1 MRASGLL
8 CHPTSFPGP
17 FGIGDLG
24 PAAYDFLDFLAQS
37 GQRLWQVLPLGPT
50 GYGYSPYM
58 SYGALAGNPLLISPE
73 KLVEQGWIDPAQ
85 WQSLPTWDALQVTWP
100 GQVAFDLAA
109 QFKWQVMQLAYQG
122 FQEKGTPAQHQAF
135 TDYRQAQQSWLD
147 DFSLFMALLDHYQ
160 GQEWTTW
167 DPPLRQR
174 HPQALD
180 QARQD
185 HAQRIALHEFAQWVF
200 DQQWQDLKQVA
211 TSYGIEI
218 IGDIPIYVAFNSAD
232 VWAHREYFQLD
243 ETGQPL
249 FVAGV
254 PPDYFSATGQR
265 WGNPLYNWFVLKH
278 QDYQWW
284 VRRFQ
289 RLLTWVDWVRLDHF
303 RAFAGYWSIPAADET
318 AENGT
323 WQPGPGA
330 DFFHALQRHL
340 GSLPILAEDLGEITP
355 DVHALREQFG
365 FPGMKIL
372 EFAFGD
378 DATNPFLPHNY
389 ERNYLVYTGTHD
401 NDTVVGWFY
410 GDRLDDWQ
418 REAVKRYLGGSLN
431 PDGIHWDM
439 IRLALSSVCRWAI
452 IPLQDVM
459 GLGSDS
465 RMNTPGTSEHN
476 WGWRYTSDMLH
487 QGLVERLST
496 MSLTYGRILWHELET
511 IRQAVHTRLHPPQ
524 PEITE
529 EPEESDA
536 SPEKSG
542 KEVLS

>member
-1 MRASGLL
+1 MRASGIL

-24 PAAYDFLDFLAQS
+24 VAAYQFLDFLAQA

-73 KLVEQGWIDPAQ
+73 KLVEQGWITSAQ
-85 WQSLPTWDALQVTWP
+85 WHQLPDWDPLQRTWP

-109 QFKWQVMQLAYQG
+109 RCKWQILQLAYAG
-122 FQEKGTPAQHQAF
+122 FCQNATPQQREAF
-135 TDYRQAQQSWLD
+135 AHYQQTQSFWLD

-160 GQEWTTW
+160 GQEWTRW
-167 DPPLRQR
+167 DPPLSQRQ
-174 HPQALD
+174 PQALAE
-180 QARQD
+180 AR
-185 HAQRIALHEFAQWVF
+185 RALAAGVELHQFAQWVF

-211 TSYGIEI
+211 QSYGIEI

-232 VWAHREYFQLD
+232 VWAQRQYFQLD
-243 ETGQPL
+243 ATGQPL
-249 FVAGV
+249 FVAVV

-265 WGNPLYNWFVLKH
+265 WGNPLYDWPALK
-278 QDYQWW
+278 QDNYRWW
-284 VRRFQ
+284 VQRFQ

-303 RAFAGYWSIPAADET
+303 RGFAGYWAVPAEEET
-318 AENGT
+318 AEHGS

-330 DFFHALQRHL
+330 DFFQALQQQL

-355 DVHALREQFG
+355 DVHQLREQFG

-378 DATNPFLPHNY
+378 DAGNPFLPHNY
-389 ERNYLVYTGTHD
+389 ERNYVVYTGTHD

-410 GDRLDDWQ
+410 SERMDDWQ
-418 REAVKRYLGGSLN
+418 REAIKRYLGGSLS
-431 PDGIHWDM
+431 PDGIQWDM
-439 IRLALSSVCRWAI
+439 IRLALASVCRWAI

-465 RMNTPGTSEHN
+465 RMNTPGTSENN
-476 WGWRYTSDMLH
+476 WGWRYTAEMLH
-487 QGLVERLST
+487 GGLSERLSSL
-496 MSLTYGRILWHELET
+496 SLTYGRIFWHELE
-511 IRQAVHTRLHPPQ
+511 RMRRAVQERLHPP
-524 PEITE
+524 
-529 EPEESDA
+529 EPEPDPESDPP
-536 SPEKSG
+536 SEKMP
-542 KEVLS
+542 KPVLS